1 VAKQADREKD
11 IHWAPQTASAGVGK
25 RIDYDFVGRFESFA
39 TDIGKLF
46 AVLGIDVPDE
56 LVQRRSGHTTNAVDQ
71 MTSHYDD
78 ECVAS
83 VREIYSADVAALGY
97 GTDPRFV

>member
-11 IHWAPQTASAGVGK
+11 IHWAPQTHLLAWGK
-25 RIDYDFVGRFESFA
+25 GLTTTSSGGSSPSQRN
-39 TDIGKLF
+39 IGKLF
-46 AVLGIDVPDE
+46 AVLWIDVPDE